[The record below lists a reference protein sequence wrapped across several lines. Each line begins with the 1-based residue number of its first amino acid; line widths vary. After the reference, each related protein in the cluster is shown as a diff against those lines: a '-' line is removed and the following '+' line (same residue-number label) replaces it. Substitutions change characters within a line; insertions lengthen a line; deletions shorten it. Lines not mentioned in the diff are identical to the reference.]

1 MTESSLTPL
10 GHDRNG
16 LRSTPADRWGGFDD
30 AGAAAMVDAAGS
42 TQAQDTM
49 GTVTV
54 TVQLG
59 FRVTAER
66 EREILPAL
74 MRAAIQL
81 VDSSEVE
88 LLHANTARNETQPT
102 GKRSSNGR

>member
-10 GHDRNG
+10 GHDRSG
-16 LRSTPADRWGGFDD
+16 LRSAPADRWGGFDE
-30 AGAAAMVDAAGS
+30 AGTAAMI
-42 TQAQDTM
+42 DTGGATGQPSPM

-59 FRVTAER
+59 FRVSPEQ

-81 VDSSEVE
+81 VDSSDIE
-88 LLHANTARNETQPT
+88 LLHANTARNEILPVA
-102 GKRSSNGR
+102 KRSGQL

>member
-10 GHDRNG
+10 GHDRSG
-16 LRSTPADRWGGFDD
+16 LRAAPTDRWGGFDE
-30 AGAAAMVDAAGS
+30 AGTAAVVDTATAADQPS
-42 TQAQDTM
+42 PM

-59 FRVTAER
+59 FRVSPEQ

-81 VDSSEVE
+81 VDSSDIE
-88 LLHANTARNETQPT
+88 LLHANTARNEILP
-102 GKRSSNGR
+102 SSRRGAQR